1 MSTGYFKI
9 IRKNELAI
17 EAAMMPQRNEAK
29 LLAALRAATAFILDN
44 PGYTAAE
51 KSRAADLRQM
61 MANLP
66 AV

>member
-1 MSTGYFKI
+1 MSTGYFKV

-17 EAAMMPQRNEAK
+17 EAAISPERNEAK
-29 LLAALRAATAFILDN
+29 LLEALREAAAFILDN

-61 MANLP
+61 MANL
-66 AV
+66 